1 MTTNNPTNNGSLPL
15 AGLAQDGWSNE
26 KEATATCF
34 CGSVQM
40 VFVSERWK
48 LLLSVKILIFLPFV

>member
-1 MTTNNPTNNGSLPL
+1 MMTSSDSTKNASLPL
-15 AGLAQDGWSNE
+15 AGLARDGWSNE

-40 VFVSERWK
+40 VFVSK
-48 LLLSVKILIFLPFV
+48 TIK